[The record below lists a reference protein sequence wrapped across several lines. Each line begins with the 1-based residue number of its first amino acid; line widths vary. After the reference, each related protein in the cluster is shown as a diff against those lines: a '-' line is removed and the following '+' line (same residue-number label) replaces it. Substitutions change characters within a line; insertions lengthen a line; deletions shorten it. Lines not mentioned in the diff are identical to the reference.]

1 MVTTSNRSFDYI
13 IVGAG
18 AAGCVLANRLSSNPA
33 NSVLLLEAGVASRHW
48 RLRMPMAAM
57 DQLSQSNRFC
67 WKNWSEPEPNLQG
80 RQIFVPSGKVIGGSS
95 SINGMVHI
103 RGNPQEFERWSD
115 QGCKGWD
122 YKSVLPYFQKSETY
136 HGPGNTLRGNDGP
149 LSVFKTTPVNPLDVA
164 FIESGVEAGFRFSED
179 FNGVCQEGFGS
190 YDHSIYQGQ
199 RVSTATAYLSPA
211 QDRSNL
217 RVESSARVEKIH
229 VEGGRAVAV
238 ECRTDLG
245 SYRAFTSGEIIVCAG
260 AIWTPHLL
268 QVSGIGSAD
277 ALHHAGINVTHSLPA
292 VGNGLQNHIDVV
304 LQYACKK
311 PVSILNMTRRW
322 SQVVQGIRWFHNR
335 GGYYGT
341 CPFVAGA
348 LFKSSD
354 DQPFPDIQ
362 VIFTPLA
369 TEPTSQKPKIIHGFQ
384 AHIGLQKFSTA
395 GTVRARSAQPGQAPE
410 IRFNLFQEQN
420 DQQRLVYAVR
430 HMERVFRQRAFA
442 EFCGE
447 RLVPGPDVESD
458 NDLKAWLIANA
469 GCAHHSSA
477 SCRMGSPDEESS
489 VVDPACR
496 VIGLEGLRVVDASI
510 MPEIVNSNTH
520 ATVVMLAE
528 KAADMIIQGEQLKTV
543 EREGQACPSQ

>member
-1 MVTTSNRSFDYI
+1 
-13 IVGAG
+13 
-18 AAGCVLANRLSSNPA
+18 
-33 NSVLLLEAGVASRHW
+33 
-48 RLRMPMAAM
+48 MAAM
-57 DQLSQSNRFC
+57 DRLSQSNRFC

-103 RGNPQEFERWSD
+103 RGNPAEFDRWSN
-115 QGCKGWD
+115 QGCEGWD
-122 YKSVLPYFQKSETY
+122 YQKVLPYFKRSETY
-136 HGPGNTLRGNDGP
+136 HGPRNTLRGNDGP
-149 LSVFKTTPVNPLDVA
+149 LSIFKTTPVNPLDVA
-164 FIESGVEAGFRFSED
+164 FIESGVQAGFRLSKD
-179 FNGVCQEGFGS
+179 FNGVSQEGFGS
-190 YDHSIYQGQ
+190 YDHSIDGGQ
-199 RVSTATAYLSPA
+199 RVSAATAYLSPA

-217 RVESSARVEKIH
+217 TVISAATVEKIQIK
-229 VEGGRAVAV
+229 GGRAVAV
-238 ECRTDLG
+238 NYQTHSESHHAYAD
-245 SYRAFTSGEIIVCAG
+245 GEIIVCAG

-268 QVSGIGSAD
+268 QRSGIGSAEMLRD
-277 ALHHAGINVTHSLPA
+277 AGVELTHHLPA
-292 VGNGLQNHIDVV
+292 VGHGLQNHIDVV

-322 SQVVQGIRWFHNR
+322 SQVVQGIRWFHDR

-348 LFKSSD
+348 FFKSSE

-369 TEPTSQKPKIIHGFQ
+369 TEPTSQKPKTIHGFQ

-395 GTVRARSAQPGQAPE
+395 GTVKARNAQPGQAPE

-420 DQQRLVYAVR
+420 DQQRLVYAIR
-430 HMERVFRQRAFA
+430 HMENVFRQQAFE
-442 EFCGE
+442 EFCGA
-447 RLVPGPDVESD
+447 RTFPGPDVQSD
-458 NDLKAWLIANA
+458 DDLKAWLMANA

-477 SCRMGSPDEESS
+477 SCQMGSPDDDNS
-489 VVDPACR
+489 VVDSACR

-543 EREGQACPSQ
+543 EREGQASPSQ